1 MTRARWQFDPLT
13 KIEKAGLFGSDKYM
27 LHGAPPPHRPCAGH
41 RPLTNPWRVAI
52 AEISPVAL
60 AAVAEEYQAWFAQKA
75 QQVSQKQGA
84 LGAEMQIAETQA
96 SRLGQELQALSK
108 EAATG
113 SAVLNEDGAPTPPS
127 PPAAVTSWPFM
138 AKAVAAQCNR

>member
-1 MTRARWQFDPLT
+1 M
-13 KIEKAGLFGSDKYM
+13 
-27 LHGAPPPHRPCAGH
+27 
-41 RPLTNPWRVAI
+41 
-52 AEISPVAL
+52 AL

-84 LGAEMQIAETQA
+84 LGAEMQMAETQA

-113 SAVLNEDGAPTPPS
+113 SAVLNEDGAPAPPS
-127 PPAAVTSWPFM
+127 PPAAVTRWPLM
-138 AKAVAAQCNR
+138 AKVVAAQCNR